1 MQKLSNRITIRG
13 KIYERDQV
21 RAATV
26 LLIPTMVVILFL
38 FIIPAVQVVWYSFTN
53 FNLTSGQASFYG
65 IKNFT
70 YILTDDKFMKAL
82 GNTFF
87 FAFVKLAIDT
97 TLALALALMLDAH
110 IPVKRLLRSVYFAP
124 VIVPVVASSLIWIW
138 FFDPG
143 IGPFNQI
150 LSSLKLP
157 TSQWLYH
164 ENSALMSIIIFS
176 VWKGVGYNMILFLA
190 GLQNIPDSYIDA
202 AKVDG
207 ANNWQMLVKIKLPL
221 LRPIVA
227 FVVMIGIINAFKV
240 FAEINVMTPKG
251 GPLYSTALMVV
262 YIYEQ
267 AFQNAKMGRASAASL
282 LLFIIIMIVTLI
294 QRRLGGK
301 KTIDLA

>member
-1 MQKLSNRITIRG
+1 MQSLTNKYTLRG
-13 KIYERDQV
+13 KVYEKDQT
-21 RAATV
+21 RAAAV
-26 LLIPTMVVILFL
+26 LLIPTLVALALLFVV
-38 FIIPAVQVVWYSFTN
+38 PAVQVVYYSFTN
-53 FNLTSGQASFYG
+53 FNLTSGQAAFNG
-65 IKNFT
+65 IANFK

-82 GNTFF
+82 GNTFY
-87 FAFVKLAIDT
+87 FAFVKLLIDT
-97 TLALALALMLDAH
+97 TLALVLALMLDAH
-110 IPVKRLLRSVYFAP
+110 IPVKRFLRSIYFAP

-143 IGPFNQI
+143 IGPFNQVLAAI
-150 LSSLKLP
+150 GLP
-157 TSQWLYH
+157 TSQWIYH
-164 ENSALMSIIIFS
+164 EDSALLSIIVFS

-190 GLQNIPDSYIDA
+190 GLQNIPDSYVDA

-207 ANNWQMLVKIKLPL
+207 ANNWQMLTKIKLPL
-221 LRPIVA
+221 LRPIFA

-267 AFQNAKMGRASAASL
+267 AFTNAKMGRACAASL
-282 LLFIIIMIVTLI
+282 LLFIIILVLTLI
-294 QRRLGGK
+294 QKRLGTK